1 MARQIIT
8 KIVLLGS
15 YPALPLTVNTAD
27 LTETAADQVNFDS
40 VALSGD
46 DIVIAHNTDSGAH
59 TVTFSSVVDDKNRT
73 GDITA
78 YSIGAGEIAVFRFKA
93 AGWKQS
99 DGYLYC
105 TANSATVKFGAFA
118 L

>member
-8 KIVLLGS
+8 KTTLLGS

-27 LTETAADQVNFDS
+27 LTELAADEVNFDS

-46 DIVIAHNTDSGAH
+46 DIVIAHNTDTGAH

-73 GDITA
+73 GDIMA
-78 YSIGAGEIAVFRFKA
+78 YSIRAGEMAVFRLKA
-93 AGWKQS
+93 AGWEPS
-99 DGYLYC
+99 GGCL
-105 TANSATVKFGAFA
+105 
-118 L
+118 